1 MVADRFHSNDGT
13 SIFYSNQFQLNV
25 NFNRTSNF
33 NEMKIK
39 IQEKQK

>member
-1 MVADRFHSNDGT
+1 MIADRVHSDDGT
-13 SIFYSNQFQLNV
+13 PIFYSNQFQSNV
-25 NFNRTSNF
+25 NFNQSSNF